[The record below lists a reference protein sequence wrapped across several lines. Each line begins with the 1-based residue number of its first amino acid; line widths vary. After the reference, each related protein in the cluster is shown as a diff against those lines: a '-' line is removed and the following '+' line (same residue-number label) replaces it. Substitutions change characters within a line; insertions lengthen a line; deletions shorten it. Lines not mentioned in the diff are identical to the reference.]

1 MADNKEIPSTE
12 SLQVNLNINSNETT
26 QELLWDLLNIFDGLN
41 THLTS
46 IETNIANIE
55 SNIMTELNGVKQ
67 DLVTFKNNTS
77 QDMHEIKNVNQKI
90 EES

>member
-26 QELLWDLLNIFDGLN
+26 QQLFWEFLNIFDCLN

-46 IETNIANIE
+46 FETSIADIE

-67 DLVTFKNNTS
+67 DLATFKNNTS
-77 QDMHEIKNVNQKI
+77 QDMHEIKNVKQKI